1 MNEGIENC
9 PILFKNESIPTL
21 LAICEFV
28 SEKVGSGVTPKTM
41 ILTIDLLEGLLYI
54 GKRQKKPGSKW
65 GCKGRPKGE
74 QNGRDL

>member
-21 LAICEFV
+21 LAICCFV
-28 SEKVGSGVTPKTM
+28 SEKVGSDVTPKTM
-41 ILTIDLLEGLLYI
+41 ILTIDLLEGLLYV
-54 GKRQKKPGSKW
+54 GNRQKKLSNKW

-74 QNGRDL
+74 QNGRE